1 MIEKLLTVEELI
13 KEFEKL
19 PKNTVVNVEY
29 DEWLHNHPFGKIQ
42 VTLSIEDAKILL
54 GDVE

>member
-1 MIEKLLTVEELI
+1 MTKKLLTVEELI

-29 DEWLHNHPFGKIQ
+29 DEWLHNHPIGKFKFI
-42 VTLSIEDAKILL
+42 LSFEDAKTLL

>member
-19 PKNTVVNVEY
+19 PKNTVVSVEY
-29 DEWLHNHPFGKIQ
+29 DKWLHNHPIGKFKFI
-42 VTLSIEDAKILL
+42 LSFEDAKILL

>member
-1 MIEKLLTVEELI
+1 MTEKLVTVEELI